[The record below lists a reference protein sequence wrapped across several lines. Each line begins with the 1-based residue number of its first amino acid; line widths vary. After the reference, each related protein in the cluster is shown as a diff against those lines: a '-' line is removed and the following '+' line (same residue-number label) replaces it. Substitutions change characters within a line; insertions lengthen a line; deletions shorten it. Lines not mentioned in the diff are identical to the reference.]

1 MNKTS
6 AIHKVL
12 LLSKFSLNKKQKPAN
27 AKTLAEHNYTHQED
41 DPIERKKEA
50 V

>member
-6 AIHKVL
+6 AIHKA
-12 LLSKFSLNKKQKPAN
+12 LLSKFSLNKKQKAAN

-41 DPIERKKEA
+41 DLNERKKEA